1 MSIVF
6 LFFFFYNKLLL
17 CFRFNF
23 DDIIVL
29 VLILMLEYINKINE
43 CLVLNVSVN
52 MFLKCLYK
60 L

>member
-1 MSIVF
+1 M
-6 LFFFFYNKLLL
+6 LL

-29 VLILMLEYINKINE
+29 VLILMLEYKNKINE

-60 L
+60 LWIGLKI